1 MLSWAFTI
9 HKSQGSNLNKA
20 IIDLGK
26 AEECSEIAFIREQF
40 PLMVIDL
47 GKAEKCIEMT

>member
-26 AEECSEIAFIREQF
+26 AEECSEIAFIREH
-40 PLMVIDL
+40 DL
-47 GKAEKCIEMT
+47 SKAEKCIEMT